1 MKDKQIKIEK
11 TIFYMLLIL
20 VMVYRGA
27 ILFKYSFYYVD
38 DDQALMWYGTVSFAH
53 FDFHEPCFFGQSYGS
68 MIESLLAVPFYIL
81 HIPLNVALPVS
92 TLIFTTLPFLY
103 LGIKSLENNRMV
115 AAYIIL
121 FVYAAM
127 SYDWDVLT
135 SIPRAFVGGFIFGV
149 IGGVLINE
157 EGKWYKYLI
166 ASYCIYLGC
175 IITNTVVA
183 IAGMSYLAMVL
194 YNKIDKDFIKKRFPG
209 LIAGNVLGF
218 ITGYFIKM
226 FYVNNPD
233 YNLHPAYNAAV
244 SLEVLRENIADFNE
258 IAGWFTPVTIGAVWI
273 IVMLVIVWI
282 CIYRGAFKSLIMTV
296 FAFFGF
302 IAILS
307 LDKMEDYMPGTLL
320 YGQLRMLLFVP
331 YMIALVVFLCSCYDE
346 SVWNRKKTYAG
357 CIVMVLCFLA
367 VMVIKSNIII
377 KEIISEDSVLYNSE
391 VINLQQSDDLI
402 ENAREAGRIAVE
414 NNCDVVI
421 QVDGN
426 KAFGYICSALNYKK
440 FIQYNAE
447 YDRRTWVYH
456 NMQQPGN
463 FRCLLVKYNSDDGLS
478 TEVVEIYDES
488 VTQWL
493 YDNMGLTRNN

>member
-1 MKDKQIKIEK
+1 M
-11 TIFYMLLIL
+11 
-20 VMVYRGA
+20 
-27 ILFKYSFYYVD
+27 
-38 DDQALMWYGTVSFAH
+38 
-53 FDFHEPCFFGQSYGS
+53 
-68 MIESLLAVPFYIL
+68 
-81 HIPLNVALPVS
+81 
-92 TLIFTTLPFLY
+92 
-103 LGIKSLENNRMV
+103 
-115 AAYIIL
+115 
-121 FVYAAM
+121 
-127 SYDWDVLT
+127 
-135 SIPRAFVGGFIFGV
+135 
-149 IGGVLINE
+149 
-157 EGKWYKYLI
+157 
-166 ASYCIYLGC
+166 
-175 IITNTVVA
+175 
-183 IAGMSYLAMVL
+183 
-194 YNKIDKDFIKKRFPG
+194 
-209 LIAGNVLGF
+209 LGF

-244 SLEVLRENIADFNE
+244 SLKVLRENIADFNE

-282 CIYRGAFKSLIMTV
+282 CIYRGAFKSLIMTA

-357 CIVMVLCFLA
+357 CIVMVLCFLV

-447 YDRRTWVYH
+447 YDRRTWIYH
-456 NMQQPGN
+456 RIMKPGN
-463 FRCLLVKYNSDDGLS
+463 YRCLLVKYNINDGLS
-478 TEVVEIYDES
+478 TEVREISGES
-488 VTQWL
+488 VVQWL
-493 YDNMGLTRNN
+493 YDDMGFIRND

>member
-1 MKDKQIKIEK
+1 M
-11 TIFYMLLIL
+11 
-20 VMVYRGA
+20 G
-27 ILFKYSFYYVD
+27 
-38 DDQALMWYGTVSFAH
+38 
-53 FDFHEPCFFGQSYGS
+53 
-68 MIESLLAVPFYIL
+68 
-81 HIPLNVALPVS
+81 
-92 TLIFTTLPFLY
+92 
-103 LGIKSLENNRMV
+103 
-115 AAYIIL
+115 
-121 FVYAAM
+121 
-127 SYDWDVLT
+127 
-135 SIPRAFVGGFIFGV
+135 
-149 IGGVLINE
+149 
-157 EGKWYKYLI
+157 
-166 ASYCIYLGC
+166 
-175 IITNTVVA
+175 
-183 IAGMSYLAMVL
+183 
-194 YNKIDKDFIKKRFPG
+194 
-209 LIAGNVLGF
+209 
-218 ITGYFIKM
+218 
-226 FYVNNPD
+226 
-233 YNLHPAYNAAV
+233 
-244 SLEVLRENIADFNE
+244 
-258 IAGWFTPVTIGAVWI
+258 I

-282 CIYRGAFKSLIMTV
+282 CIYRGAFKPLIMTA

-421 QVDGN
+421 QVDDN
-426 KAFGYICSALNYKK
+426 KAFGYICAALNYNK
-440 FIQYNAE
+440 FVQYNAE

-456 NMQQPGN
+456 NMQHLGN

-478 TEVVEIYDES
+478 TEVVEIYDEP